1 MWATGGGRSHE
12 HHDKAYFRATLLVG
26 VAVLIAS
33 LTLVMGALYSYFG
46 RVQESQLRD
55 ELSLAVVGVEQNGM
69 DYLKQLESDQYRIT
83 WLRADGAVLYDT
95 QADAESMENH
105 AQRQEVQQALATG
118 EGESSRYSDTLLQK
132 TVYYAKRL
140 PDGTVLRLSAI
151 RVTTGVL
158 VLNMLQPILLVLAA
172 ALILSGVLA
181 SRLARRITEPLNRLD
196 LEHPLENDTYEE
208 LAPLLR
214 RMEHQRRQID
224 RQMDELRRR
233 SEEFEQIT
241 GSMNEGLV
249 LLDEAGVILS
259 INPAARRLLDAAENC
274 VGQDLLTVDRDV
286 ALSDALR
293 QAAEQGH
300 SEFRGQRNGRE
311 YQFDVTRIQSE
322 GRMAGTVLLVFDVTE
337 RAFAERNRR
346 EFTANVSHELKT
358 PLQGII
364 GSAELLENGLVKQED
379 VPRFIGHIRSEA
391 QRLVTLIGDIIR
403 LSQLDEGEPMPAE
416 PVELLALAREAAE
429 SLQSAA
435 AARNVTVT
443 VEGEPVAL
451 TGVRRLLYE
460 IVFNLCDNAIKYNTD
475 GGRVQ
480 VTVTKENE
488 TAAVTVRDTGIGIP
502 PDQQDRVFE
511 RFYRVDKSHSKAS
524 GGTGLGLSIVK
535 HAVQY
540 HHGTIHLQSEVGKGT
555 EIRVTFPLA

>member
-1 MWATGGGRSHE
+1 MSTMTKRI
-12 HHDKAYFRATLLVG
+12 FRATLLVG

-55 ELSLAVVGVEQNGM
+55 ELSLAAVGVEQNGM
-69 DYLKQLESDQYRIT
+69 DYLRKLESDQYRIT

-95 QADAESMENH
+95 RADAESMENH

-158 VLNMLQPILLVLAA
+158 VLNMLQPILLVLAV

-241 GSMNEGLV
+241 GSMSEGLV

-322 GRMAGTVLLVFDVTE
+322 GRTAGTVLLVFDVTE

-435 AARNVTVT
+435 AARNVTIT
-443 VEGEPVAL
+443 VEGEPVEL

-540 HHGTIHLQSEVGKGT
+540 HHGAIHLQSEVGKGT
-555 EIRVTFPLA
+555 EIRVTFPMA

>member
-1 MWATGGGRSHE
+1 MSTMTKRI
-12 HHDKAYFRATLLVG
+12 FRATLLVG

-55 ELSLAVVGVEQNGM
+55 ELSLAVVGVEQNGT

-322 GRMAGTVLLVFDVTE
+322 GRTAGTVLLVFDVTE

-540 HHGTIHLQSEVGKGT
+540 HHGAIHLQSEVGKGT

>member
-1 MWATGGGRSHE
+1 MSTMTKRI
-12 HHDKAYFRATLLVG
+12 FRATLLVG

-33 LTLVMGALYSYFG
+33 LALVMGVLYSYFG

-55 ELSLAVVGVEQNGM
+55 ELSLAAVGVEKNGT
-69 DYLKQLESDQYRIT
+69 DYLCALQSHQYRIT
-83 WLRADGAVLYDT
+83 WVRADGTVVYDT
-95 QADAESMENH
+95 QVDAETMENH
-105 AQRQEVQQALATG
+105 AQRQEIQQALTAG
-118 EGESSRYSDTLLQK
+118 EGESSRYSSTLLQK
-132 TVYYAKRL
+132 TVYYAQRL
-140 PDGTVLRLSAI
+140 PDGTVLRLSAV
-151 RVTTGVL
+151 RVTAGVL

-181 SRLARRITEPLNRLD
+181 GRLARRITEPLNRLD

-224 RQMDELRRR
+224 RQMGELRQR
-233 SEEFEQIT
+233 SEEFDQIT

-249 LLDEAGVILS
+249 LLDEVGAILS
-259 INPAARRLLDAAENC
+259 INPAARRLLDADGDC
-274 VGQDLLTVDRDV
+274 VGQDFLTVDRDV
-286 ALSDALR
+286 TMSDALR

-300 SEFRGQRNGRE
+300 SEFRGERNGRE
-311 YQFDVTRIQSE
+311 YQFDVTRIQTE
-322 GRMAGTVLLVFDVTE
+322 GRTAGTVLLVFDVTE

-364 GSAELLENGLVKQED
+364 GSAELLENGMVKQED
-379 VPRFIGHIRSEA
+379 VPRFVGHIRAEA

-403 LSQLDEGEPMPAE
+403 LSQLDEGEPMPTE
-416 PVELLALAREAAE
+416 PVELLAVAREVAENLRSAAE
-429 SLQSAA
+429 T
-435 AARNVTVT
+435 RNVTVEVTGTPAT
-443 VEGEPVAL
+443 VS
-451 TGVRRLLYE
+451 GVRRLLYE
-460 IVFNLCDNAIKYNTD
+460 IVLNLCDNAIKYNTE
-475 GGRVQ
+475 GGRVEVEVAQ
-480 VTVTKENE
+480 DGG

-502 PDQQDRVFE
+502 PEHQSRVFE

-540 HHGTIHLQSEVGKGT
+540 HHGVIQLKSEVGKGT
-555 EIRVTFPLA
+555 EIRVTFPAA

>member
-1 MWATGGGRSHE
+1 MSTMTKRI
-12 HHDKAYFRATLLVG
+12 FRATLLVG

-33 LTLVMGALYSYFG
+33 LALVMGVLYSYFG

-55 ELSLAVVGVEQNGM
+55 ELSLAAVGVEKNGT
-69 DYLKQLESDQYRIT
+69 DYLAELHSDQYRIT
-83 WLRADGAVLYDT
+83 WLRADGVVIYDT
-95 QADAESMENH
+95 QADAETMENH
-105 AQRQEVQQALATG
+105 AQRQEVRQALATG
-118 EGESSRYSDTLLQK
+118 EGESSRYSSTLLQK
-132 TVYYAKRL
+132 TVYYARLL
-140 PDGTVLRLSAI
+140 PDGTVLRLSAV
-151 RVTTGVL
+151 RVTAGVL
-158 VLNMLQPILLVLAA
+158 ILNMLQPILLVLAA

-181 SRLARRITEPLNRLD
+181 GRLARRITEPLNRLD

-224 RQMDELRRR
+224 QQMGELRQR
-233 SEEFEQIT
+233 SEEFDQIT

-249 LLDEAGVILS
+249 LLDEAGTILS
-259 INPAARRLLDAAENC
+259 INPAARRLLDADGDC
-274 VGQDLLTVDRDV
+274 VGQDFLTVDRDV
-286 ALSDALR
+286 TMSDALR

-300 SEFRGQRNGRE
+300 SEFRGERNGRE
-311 YQFDVTRIQSE
+311 YQFDVTRIQTE
-322 GRMAGTVLLVFDVTE
+322 GRTAGTVLLVFDVTE

-379 VPRFIGHIRSEA
+379 VPRFVGHIRAEA

-403 LSQLDEGEPMPAE
+403 LSQLDEGEPMPTE
-416 PVELLALAREAAE
+416 SVELLAVAREAAE
-429 SLQSAA
+429 NLRSAA
-435 AARNVTVT
+435 EAKRVTVDVT
-443 VEGEPVAL
+443 GQPASVS
-451 TGVRRLLYE
+451 GVRRLLYE

-475 GGRVQ
+475 GGRVE
-480 VTVTKENE
+480 VEVACEGG

-502 PDQQDRVFE
+502 PEHQSRVFE

-540 HHGTIHLQSEVGKGT
+540 HHGAIQLKSEVGKGT
-555 EIRVTFPLA
+555 EIRVTFPVE